1 MDRCDIGGW
10 KQVAVQVLEG
20 MSKLLDG
27 IIWRKVMFLKPI
39 FRGQNAGEE
48 IEPDR
53 SSAIPGCKN
62 REDVCEVESRK
73 KDVNGKVI

>member
-1 MDRCDIGGW
+1 
-10 KQVAVQVLEG
+10 

-27 IIWRKVMFLKPI
+27 IIYRKVMFVKLI
-39 FRGQNAGEE
+39 FREGQNEAGE
-48 IEPDR
+48 IELDR

-62 REDVCEVESRK
+62 REAVCEVESRK